1 MKTKLKLW
9 IIFTLLGIS
18 FNIHAQQSKTPFI
31 KKAEGDIYIEY
42 SSLYK
47 EDSLRTNHQ
56 YAELFLLIGQE
67 MSMFTDKNMYEF
79 LKAENKQIEI
89 QPNLWG
95 LKPEWND
102 KLDRAGFMFVINK
115 NYFLQKLYFYER
127 IMPTDFMYEEKLY
140 DFNWKLTNE
149 RQEIMGYHCQKAVC
163 EYGGRIW
170 IAWFSYELPYND
182 GPYKFGGLPGL
193 IVKLYDSKEYYIF
206 EMQSIERLVEPA
218 NIEIR
223 DVEYVKTNRSNFLKA
238 QEGFKKSI
246 VSHAQTAQIQ
256 SNETLR
262 TIAKN
267 VNKLNNPI
275 ELE

>member
-9 IIFTLLGIS
+9 ILFAVLSIS
-18 FNIHAQQSKTPFI
+18 YNSHAQKSKASFI
-31 KKAEGDIYIEY
+31 KIAEGNIFIEY

-79 LKAENKQIEI
+79 QKAENKQVEI

-115 NYFLQKLYFYER
+115 NYLLQTLSFYER

-140 DFNWKLTNE
+140 DFRWKLTNE
-149 RQEIMGYHCQKAVC
+149 QQEIIGYNCQKAVC
-163 EYGGRIW
+163 EYGGRTW

-193 IVKLYDSKEYYIF
+193 IVKLYDSKEHYIF
-206 EMQSIERLVEPA
+206 EMQSIERLAEPA

-223 DVEYVKTNRSNFLKA
+223 DVEYVKTNRTNFLKA
-238 QEGFKKSI
+238 QENFKKDI
-246 VSHAQTAQIQ
+246 VIRAQAAQIQ

-262 TIAKN
+262 TIANN
-267 VNKLNNPI
+267 VKDLNNPI
-275 ELE
+275 ELK